1 MDSMIAIW
9 FINSPLL
16 PFSPSGYI
24 PVALLRF
31 MPIDLAVLAGLTPI
45 SDMLWLWRC
54 LNRPVDNLTIRAF
67 IKDYKPLALHSVF
80 DRGEFIAGWHWLLR
94 GNIGVDIPVDS
105 QEGIR
110 YNPLRRPDTAPA
122 VSG

>member
-1 MDSMIAIW
+1 
-9 FINSPLL
+9 
-16 PFSPSGYI
+16 
-24 PVALLRF
+24 
-31 MPIDLAVLAGLTPI
+31 MPIDLAVLAGLIIKPQPRSKWPLFNGRVKLFT
-45 SDMLWLWRC
+45 
-54 LNRPVDNLTIRAF
+54 VGAF
-67 IKDYKPLALHSVF
+67 IEDRETPALHSVF

-110 YNPLRRPDTAPA
+110 DNLLRRPDTAPA

>member
-1 MDSMIAIW
+1 
-9 FINSPLL
+9 
-16 PFSPSGYI
+16 
-24 PVALLRF
+24 

-45 SDMLWLWRC
+45 SDMFWLWRC

-67 IKDYKPLALHSVF
+67 IKNYKAFALHSVLG
-80 DRGEFIAGWHWLLR
+80 RGEFIAGWHWLLR
-94 GNIGVDIPVDS
+94 GNIGVDILVDS

-110 YNPLRRPDTAPA
+110 DNLLRRPDTAPA

>member
-1 MDSMIAIW
+1 MIVVQPRGKWCVLDCRVKI
-9 FINSPLL
+9 F
-16 PFSPSGYI
+16 
-24 PVALLRF
+24 
-31 MPIDLAVLAGLTPI
+31 AV
-45 SDMLWLWRC
+45 W
-54 LNRPVDNLTIRAF
+54 AF
-67 IKDYKPLALHSVF
+67 IENRETPALHSVF

-110 YNPLRRPDTAPA
+110 DNLLRRPDTAPA

>member
-1 MDSMIAIW
+1 MSCE
-9 FINSPLL
+9 
-16 PFSPSGYI
+16 YI

-67 IKDYKPLALHSVF
+67 IKNYKAFAFHSVLIGCVVF
-80 DRGEFIAGWHWLLR
+80 TCWH
-94 GNIGVDIPVDS
+94 
-105 QEGIR
+105 
-110 YNPLRRPDTAPA
+110 
-122 VSG
+122 

>member
-1 MDSMIAIW
+1 MSCWYIA
-9 FINSPLL
+9 FAL
-16 PFSPSGYI
+16 FCFC
-24 PVALLRF
+24 PVY
-31 MPIDLAVLAGLTPI
+31 LAFLARLTPI
-45 SDMLWLWRC
+45 SDMLRLWRC
-54 LNRPVDNLTIRAF
+54 FNSPVDNLAVWAF
-67 IKDYKPLALHSVF
+67 IENRETPALHSVF

-110 YNPLRRPDTAPA
+110 DNLLRRPDTAPA